1 MVPITNFA
9 QYMSKHPHKT
19 KFISLFRKFSRFRLK
34 GFIPFLSGA
43 NRELL
48 RFALSLWLIEW
59 LSKAWE
65 RIGCAQQF
73 YADWGAGLQDLVI
86 ASVIALLIGF
96 TALCAQKERRLNIQE
111 QDWKGIL
118 QRNRLLSGLRVSY
131 LLASCMTL
139 LVFSAFFSTII
150 FDNSAKALACLMSD
164 VGQYEL
170 AERIYRSA
178 PDFNQNKV
186 SGRYSTMA
194 AWHSS
199 STHEAPETLR
209 MKNAAVAAVYG
220 SQSRQMADRYFYLGL
235 TCGQGRENRDPE
247 AIYWHN
253 KALSVYQQNHAITK
267 CVDALAQMAI
277 LQDESNKQESK
288 RLIAEAA
295 RLVPSI
301 DEEPFVCT
309 PIIRYLAER
318 NGDKEQSELFR
329 KSFEKHQTSAEST
342 PLWALASITLFAIFG
357 SGVGCSLAREQAVAT
372 LAKRTAR
379 DCSKATNLQA
389 LMESLHQLTTLN
401 LIRGNSQA
409 AEHNSLL
416 LLTLAEGHRSLTV
429 AQKEIATV
437 IETRLPPARRCE
449 LLRALLALAIGWSF
463 YV

>member
-1 MVPITNFA
+1 
-9 QYMSKHPHKT
+9 MSNHKANT
-19 KFISLFRKFSRFRLK
+19 KFILFFRKFTGFRLS
-34 GFIPFLSGA
+34 GFIPFLSGV
-43 NRELL
+43 NRALL
-48 RFALSLWLIEW
+48 RLALPLWLISW

-73 YADWGAGLQDLVI
+73 YAGWGAGFQDLVI
-86 ASVIALLIGF
+86 AGVMALLIGF
-96 TALCAQKERRLNIQE
+96 TALCTQKERRLFAPE
-111 QDWKGIL
+111 KDWTKIL
-118 QRNRLLSGLRVSY
+118 QRNRLLSGLQVSY

-139 LVFSAFFSTII
+139 LVFSAFFSTCI

-170 AERIYRSA
+170 AEHIYRSA
-178 PDFNQNKV
+178 PDLNHNKA
-186 SGRYSTMA
+186 SGRYSSMA

-199 STHEAPETLR
+199 TTHEAPNTLR

-220 SQSRQMADRYFYLGL
+220 CQSPQMAGRYFYLGL
-235 TCGQGRENRDPE
+235 TCGQGRVNRDSE

-253 KALSVYQQNHAITK
+253 KALSLYQQNQAITK

-288 RLIAEAA
+288 RLLAEAA
-295 RLVPSI
+295 RLLPSI

-309 PIIRYLAER
+309 PIIQYLAQR

-329 KSFEKHQTSAEST
+329 RSFEKHQTSAEST
-342 PLWALASITLFAIFG
+342 PLWALASLTLFAIFG
-357 SGVGCSLAREQAVAT
+357 SGVGCSLAKELSVAT
-372 LAKRTAR
+372 LTMRTAR
-379 DCSKATNLQA
+379 DCSKATNLQV
-389 LMESLHQLTTLN
+389 LMESLNELTTLN

-416 LLTLAEGHRSLTV
+416 LLALAEGHRSLTV
-429 AQKEIATV
+429 ARKEIATV
-437 IETRLPPARRCE
+437 VETRLSPPRRCE
-449 LLRALLALAIGWSF
+449 LLRVFLALAIGLSF